1 MAKWHGWRSGEGAD
15 AFVLRVEDRADRPRP
30 CLTLSDGEV
39 TEVLAYFRSVEHAEM
54 AMAAVDLLLGFS
66 PGEVAR
72 AIAEAEA
79 GQ

>member
-1 MAKWHGWRSGEGAD
+1 
-15 AFVLRVEDRADRPRP
+15 
-30 CLTLSDGEV
+30 V